1 MSARK
6 QIIIRNSLEASKF
19 SRQMQEFKTKDTFV
33 LENKSG
39 EDSVNP
45 ASYLGVLYMATFWT
59 NEIFLTNLTSD
70 TFPDF
75 IDKFDGLAD
84 N

>member
-6 QIIIRNSLEASKF
+6 HIAIKNSLEASDFVRK
-19 SRQMQEFKTKDTFV
+19 MQTYKTKDTFI

-39 EDSVNP
+39 KDSVNP
-45 ASYLGVLYMATFWT
+45 TSYLGVLYMTIYWT
-59 NEIFLTNLTSD
+59 DEIFLTNLTSD

-75 IDKFDGLAD
+75 VDVFDRLVD

>member
-6 QIIIRNSLEASKF
+6 HIVIKNSLEASNFARK
-19 SRQMQEFKTKDTFV
+19 MQTYKTKDTFI

-39 EDSVNP
+39 KDSVNP
-45 ASYLGVLYMATFWT
+45 MSYLGVLYMATYWT
-59 NEIFLTNLTSD
+59 DEIFLTNLTSD

-75 IDKFDGLAD
+75 IDAFDRLT
-84 N
+84 NN